1 MKDLAKKSTAN
12 QRKKKHNGE
21 TVHSVAYKVTTLS
34 ILIRL
39 AVVASQICEIQRN
52 SPKIRT

>member
-12 QRKKKHNGE
+12 QCKKHNGE

-39 AVVASQICEIQRN
+39 AVVASQICEIQQN